1 MQAVAA
7 TRSGISWPR
16 TALMLLLGWWTV
28 RLAAASPWIFLD
40 LVNLPFHESGHL
52 LFSFLGS
59 TVHYLGGSLGQLLVP
74 GLLTGYF
81 LFRQRQPF
89 SAAVCLWW
97 TGQNFINIAVYMA
110 DARDLALPL
119 VGGGDHDWNE
129 LFFRFGLLAEPSVQR
144 VSSITHLV
152 GVVVMLVGLLWGV
165 YFVLPAQQRRSVQDH
180 LTSRWPWI
188 EPALEP

>member
-1 MQAVAA
+1 MQAVVA
-7 TRSGISWPR
+7 TSSGISWPR
-16 TALMLLLGWWTV
+16 TALMLLLAWWTV
-28 RLAAASPWIFLD
+28 RLAATSPWIFLD
-40 LVNLPFHESGHL
+40 LVNLPFHEAGHL
-52 LFSFLGS
+52 FLSFLGS
-59 TVHYLGGSLGQLLVP
+59 TVHYLGGSLGR
-74 GLLTGYF
+74 
-81 LFRQRQPF
+81 LFRQRQSF
-89 SAAVCLWW
+89 AAAVCLWW
-97 TGQNFINIAVYMA
+97 VGQNFVNISVYMA

-165 YFVLPAQQRRSVQDH
+165 YFVLPAEKRRRVQEN